1 MTVKGLAHISLYVR
15 DIEASVRFYT
25 RILGFETRYREN
37 RKDMEY
43 AEVAAGTCVIEILQ
57 WKDPNRLRDREDAR
71 GTIDHFALSVPSIDA
86 AVRDLDEAG
95 VPIAVGPFDIPDL
108 LGGVRGLFIHGPDG
122 ESIELFHVIGDQR
135 S

>member
-1 MTVKGLAHISLYVR
+1 MTVTGLAHISLYVR
-15 DIEASVRFYT
+15 DLDASVKFYT
-25 RILGFETRYREN
+25 RILGFETRYRED

-43 AEVAAGTCVIEILQ
+43 AEVAVGSCVIEILQ
-57 WKDPNRLRDREDAR
+57 WKDPDRLKDRKDAHA
-71 GTIDHFALSVPSIDA
+71 TIDHFALAVPDIDA
-86 AVRDLDEAG
+86 AVQELNEAG